1 MAQYVY
7 AERQEVAF
15 SEAALLNDS
24 IPCTK
29 GYVLHQ
35 NGSGNLTVR
44 GIVNNPCPNAFARY
58 RVSFK
63 GNVAIPT
70 GGTLGEASFSIAVNG
85 TPLNYTLGASTPAAV
100 EQFNCIAGFGYVD
113 VFRCG
118 YPSVTIENT
127 SATAE
132 TVSIRNLVVNVDR
145 VA

>member
-7 AERQEVAF
+7 VDRQEVPINQ
-15 SEAALLNDS
+15 AALLNDS

-35 NGSGNLTVR
+35 NGAGNLTVR

-63 GNVAIPT
+63 ANVAVPT
-70 GGTLGEASFSIAVNG
+70 GGTVGEISLSIAVNG
-85 TPLNYTLGASTPAAV
+85 TPLAYTLGASTPAEV
-100 EQFNCIAGFGYVD
+100 EQFNCVTGFGYVD

-118 YPSVTIENT
+118 YPSVAIENT

-132 TVSIRNLVVNVDR
+132 TIAIRNLVVNVDR

>member
-7 AERQEVAF
+7 VDRQEVAF
-15 SEAALLNDS
+15 SQAALLNDS

-29 GYVLHQ
+29 GYVIHQ

-58 RVSFK
+58 RVIFK
-63 GNVAIPT
+63 GNVAVPT
-70 GGTLGEASFSIAVNG
+70 GGTVGEISFSIAVNG
-85 TPLNYTLGASTPAAV
+85 APLNYTLGAVTPAAV
-100 EQFNCIAGFGYVD
+100 EEFNCVCGFGYVD

-127 SATAE
+127 SATGESVA
-132 TVSIRNLVVNVDR
+132 IRNLVVNVDR